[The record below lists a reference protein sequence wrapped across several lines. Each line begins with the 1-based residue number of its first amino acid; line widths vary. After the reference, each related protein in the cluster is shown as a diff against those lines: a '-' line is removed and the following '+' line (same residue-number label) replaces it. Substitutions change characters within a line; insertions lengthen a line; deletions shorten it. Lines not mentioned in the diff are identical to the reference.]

1 MKSLLLATAAL
12 LVGLPVQA
20 ETVYLVLKSRSLKS
34 SAGVGLSVV
43 TIPMTSL
50 DECEEQGTLL
60 ISSDRFDMDYEYGV
74 FECITGK

>member
-1 MKSLLLATAAL
+1 MKALLLATAAL

-20 ETVYLVLKSRSLKS
+20 ETAYLVLKSMKNTTI
-34 SAGVGLSVV
+34 GGITVV

-50 DECEEQGTLL
+50 DQCEEQGALL
-60 ISSDRFDMDYEYGV
+60 TTSKRFDRQYNQDV